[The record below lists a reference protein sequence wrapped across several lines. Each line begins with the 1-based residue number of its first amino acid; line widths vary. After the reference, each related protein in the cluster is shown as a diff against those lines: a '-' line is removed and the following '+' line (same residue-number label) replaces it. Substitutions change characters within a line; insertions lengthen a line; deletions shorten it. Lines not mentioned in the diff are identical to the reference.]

1 MSERSRIF
9 GRTHPL
15 VASTQVSI
23 AEVDF
28 AGGLKDAALATALD
42 AEREGRAHLLFTA
55 RYLPE
60 RVAFAYAARRP
71 RGLDLALSAAL
82 AVPDRHAD
90 ALDALIR
97 SRGLV
102 LDELAARAT
111 CFGRPANSSRQP
123 PNVPSRPGR
132 GLPTCWFAA
141 SMSRSRDR

>member
-1 MSERSRIF
+1 MNPDRYAQALELRGLLQASTGRVHEGRANLEKALSERSRIF

-28 AGGLKDAALATALD
+28 AGGLTDAALATALD

-60 RVAFAYAARRP
+60 RVALAYAARRP

-82 AVPDRHAD
+82 AAPDR
-90 ALDALIR
+90 R
-97 SRGLV
+97 SRS
-102 LDELAARAT
+102 ARCAHQVT
-111 CFGRPANSSRQP
+111 RTRPRRAGRSCPH
-123 PNVPSRPGR
+123 
-132 GLPTCWFAA
+132 A
-141 SMSRSRDR
+141 SE